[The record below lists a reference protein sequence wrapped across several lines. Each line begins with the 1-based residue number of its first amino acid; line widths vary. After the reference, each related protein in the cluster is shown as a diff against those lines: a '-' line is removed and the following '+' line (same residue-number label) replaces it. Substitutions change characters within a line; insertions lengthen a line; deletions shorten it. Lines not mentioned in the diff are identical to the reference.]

1 MIKGCSKRVIVIKHP
16 QGDAFEE
23 AYFIVKEGKYKN
35 PRDTHSLI
43 TAANKI
49 INGEKND
56 SANQKNE
63 RFRSRVGNVLAF
75 LSGALLSF
83 VIFLLLI
90 NI

>member
-1 MIKGCSKRVIVIKHP
+1 MIKGCNKRVIVVKHP

-35 PRDTHSLI
+35 PRDTRSLI

-56 SANQKNE
+56 LSSRKIE
-63 RFRSRVGNVLAF
+63 RFRSRVSNVLAF
-75 LSGALLSF
+75 LSGAFLSF